1 MIIRILYYYYKTIFL
16 KTYLNSREKLLKYQK
31 KQFNKLAKSTLK
43 NSPFYRN
50 YLDKPFQE
58 WPIINKH
65 LMMEHFDEIN
75 TRQIKKDDAFAI
87 ALKAE
92 TTRDFSPLLDDIAV
106 GLSSGTSGSR
116 GLFLTSPRERD
127 AWVGTILAKALP
139 DGLKTEERIAFFL
152 RANNQLY
159 THLGKS
165 KKIKFYFFDLQEDL
179 DQHIKKLNVIQPTIL
194 SAPASVLLML
204 AKQRHRLTIQPPKKI
219 ISVAEVLEK
228 SDEIV
233 ISKAFDQPVTQ
244 IYQCTEGFL
253 AIGDKTTNALVM
265 NEEFLIIEKEWLDGT
280 RFVPI
285 VTDLLRTTQPVIR
298 YRLDDVLVTKKT
310 DAVFTE
316 LTAIEGRLDDVLHG
330 KRGPEIIPIFA
341 DTLRQKMA
349 SSPVAFE
356 DYHIV
361 QLTLDQFS
369 IRVFP
374 EPENKTLLIDHLNQL
389 FKQKNCLIPTWQWQD
404 YEEQPS
410 GSKRRRIQSRFK
422 AIADTFEGVD
432 LTRKNK

>member
-16 KTYLNSREKLLKYQK
+16 KNYLNSREKLIKYQK

-50 YLDKPFQE
+50 YLDKPFHE

-65 LMMEHFDEIN
+65 LMMEHFDDIN

-92 TTRDFSPLLDDIAV
+92 TTRDFSPLMNDIAV

-139 DGLKTEERIAFFL
+139 DGLKAEERIAFFL

-159 THLGKS
+159 TNLGKS
-165 KKIKFYFFDLQEDL
+165 KKIKFYFFDLL
-179 DQHIKKLNVIQPTIL
+179 DDFDEHIKKLNVIQPTIL

-228 SDEIV
+228 SDELV
-233 ISKAFDQPVTQ
+233 ISKAFNQPVTQ

-253 AIGDKTTNALVM
+253 AISDKTTNALVM
-265 NEEFLIIEKEWLDGT
+265 NEEFLIIEKEWLDET

-316 LTAIEGRLDDVLHG
+316 LTAIEGRLGDVLYG
-330 KRGPEIIPIFA
+330 KRGAEIIPIFA
-341 DTLRQKMA
+341 DTCRQHMA
-349 SSPVAFE
+349 GSPVEFE
-356 DYHIV
+356 DYRIV
-361 QLTLDQFS
+361 QLTLDEFNIQ
-369 IRVFP
+369 VFP

-389 FKQKNCLIPTWQWQD
+389 FKQKSCLIPTWQWQD
-404 YEEQPS
+404 YEKPKA
-410 GSKRRRIQSRFK
+410 GSKKRRIQSRLGVM
-422 AIADTFEGVD
+422 ADTVASVD
-432 LTRKNK
+432 LTGKNK